1 MAASD
6 LQDALDKLVGKA
18 PGWTPLDVRPRVGA
32 RPGGVGTGA
41 AGDASGGASG
51 FAEDDF
57 TKREH
62 YAERTVI
69 SSDGFF
75 SFSYKPIKSIL
86 LATGSRATFKEPV

>member
-6 LQDALDKLVGKA
+6 LQDALEKLVGKGR
-18 PGWTPLDVRPRVGA
+18 GWTPLDGRPKVGA
-32 RPGGVGTGA
+32 RLGGIGSGA
-41 AGDASGGASG
+41 AGDASGGSG
-51 FAEDDF
+51 FAEDDY

-86 LATGSRATFKEPV
+86 LDTGSRATFKEPV